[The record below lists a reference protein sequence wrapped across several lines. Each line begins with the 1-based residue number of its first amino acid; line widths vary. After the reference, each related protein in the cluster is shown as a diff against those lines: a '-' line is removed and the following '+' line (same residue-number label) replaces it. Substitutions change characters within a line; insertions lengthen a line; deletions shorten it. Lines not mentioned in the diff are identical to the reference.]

1 MSTEQSAWIRVPL
14 IDRVI
19 LVPVRKLVLS
29 LLSVVVVRLGYVS
42 VALSSLFTSLP
53 AMLLHALNQVNDM
66 HFSRSPFEVGSSS
79 VTPSFI

>member
-29 LLSVVVVRLGYVS
+29 LLSVVVVSLGYVS
-42 VALSSLFTSLP
+42 VALSGLFT
-53 AMLLHALNQVNDM
+53 
-66 HFSRSPFEVGSSS
+66 
-79 VTPSFI
+79 